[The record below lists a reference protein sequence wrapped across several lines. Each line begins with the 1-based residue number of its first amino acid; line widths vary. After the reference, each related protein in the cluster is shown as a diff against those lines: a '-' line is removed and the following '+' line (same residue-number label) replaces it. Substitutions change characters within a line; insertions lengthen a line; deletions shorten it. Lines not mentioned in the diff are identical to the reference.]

1 MSIETKETNGSR
13 RFTIYLDQNN
23 QIDSAIIRCIE
34 KLGEDIGVQSILRRA
49 LIVGIEALSVGDA
62 PILASDIMAEAAQTI
77 SDMHRSLGLGER
89 SARKNRRRR
98 SVSDVIA
105 AARSHALVS
114 PETPPQAPSFPSPD
128 HGEQDLLPSATDE
141 DAGISGDT
149 APLPAA
155 NGVDTHHTAISRP
168 HTTGDKEGPVAQPA
182 APPQEPDLDNAEPT
196 PPVTGV
202 AALEASDHGEGAEE
216 VGPDPVVEQSAPTE
230 AQAFQ
235 EPDTSNPFEE
245 DEEGETAARQS
256 LDEIKQAGGEGTP
269 LNEEPRPE
277 TEALREEVAE
287 SIAPMP
293 VDQPHSQR
301 DDASQ
306 PSEATGEEDE
316 EGREETSAVS
326 EAHTPTQSRT
336 PTLAPGIEA
345 ILRKHN
351 PQRNPPSEPEQ
362 EEEDMGAPPGDRTTI
377 HSIQTPTDQE

>member
-1 MSIETKETNGSR
+1 MSIETKETPGSR

-34 KLGEDIGVQSILRRA
+34 KLGEDIGVQSVLRRA
-49 LIVGIEALSVGDA
+49 LIVGIEALSVGAA

-105 AARSHALVS
+105 GARSHALVS
-114 PETPPQAPSFPSPD
+114 PETPPQVPSFPSPD

-155 NGVDTHHTAISRP
+155 NGVDAHHTAISRP
-168 HTTGDKEGPVAQPA
+168 RATGDKEGSVAQPA
-182 APPQEPDLDNAEPT
+182 TPPQEPDQDSAEPAT
-196 PPVTGV
+196 PLTGE
-202 AALEASDHGEGAEE
+202 AALEAADHGEGADE
-216 VGPDPVVEQSAPTE
+216 VGPDPVVEQSALTE
-230 AQAFQ
+230 AQAFP
-235 EPDTSNPFEE
+235 ESDTSNPFEE
-245 DEEGETAARQS
+245 DEEGEAAALQPQV
-256 LDEIKQAGGEGTP
+256 EIKQAGGEGAP

-287 SIAPMP
+287 SITPM
-293 VDQPHSQR
+293 DKPHSQR

-306 PSEATGEEDE
+306 PSEATGEENQ
-316 EGREETSAVS
+316 EGREETSAGS
-326 EAHTPTQSRT
+326 EAYTPTQSGT

-345 ILRKHN
+345 ILRRHN
-351 PQRNPPSEPEQ
+351 PQRIPPSEPEQ
-362 EEEDMGAPPGDRTTI
+362 EEEDIGAPPGDRTTI